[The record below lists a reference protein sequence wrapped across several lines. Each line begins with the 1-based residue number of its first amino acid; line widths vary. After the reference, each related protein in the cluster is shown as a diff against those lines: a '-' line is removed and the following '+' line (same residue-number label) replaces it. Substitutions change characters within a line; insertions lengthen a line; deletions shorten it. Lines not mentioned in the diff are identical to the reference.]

1 MNHEQTARANH
12 RGGCNCGQSV
22 FAGFANE
29 LAMTRDQAMQ
39 TAPRPRSEGGQCGA
53 YLAGKALLAR
63 LKPEAVG
70 AFEEQ
75 FRALNGST
83 ECRRLRGAG
92 KTCND
97 YVGDAARL
105 AEALLEAPQGR

>member
-1 MNHEQTARANH
+1 MSYEQTARAIH
-12 RGGCNCGQSV
+12 KGGCNCGQSV
-22 FAGFANE
+22 YASFAEALG
-29 LAMTRDQAMQ
+29 LTRDEAVQA
-39 TAPRPRSEGGQCGA
+39 APKPRSEGGQCGA
-53 YLAGKALLAR
+53 CLAGKALLAR
-63 LKPEAVG
+63 LRPEAVDR
-70 AFEEQ
+70 FEEQ

-105 AEALLEAPQGR
+105 AEALLADPDR